1 MWEFIWLFFICAPL
15 FLLPS
20 NFSKNSIKTKII
32 YAAVFYILFYSTIGL
47 LFGLVKIPVSITNTS
62 ILIVFIDL
70 ALIIIYTKKDIHTT
84 SVNFKQHLKTI
95 SKHDMAL
102 SLILVV
108 SFIVYYFS
116 QLQYYSLLAPD
127 SYYWFSGLNYIKFT
141 GQMFIE
147 NDVLHWYPDGFHY
160 LTGITFL
167 PFSAS
172 MSFTL
177 VKFFGP
183 LFGILTIL
191 TLWEY
196 FGDNTK
202 FMRISSILYSLLMPY
217 LIVRFSMFIPEALGL
232 FLIAFAALILKKK
245 DLNPIILGA
254 LFGLFTNVYH
264 STGMLLFVLVG
275 VILWISKIN
284 NKKYYIGAYFIT
296 SIFYL
301 LPYILDI
308 GGFFV
313 YGEHLT
319 EFGFSPNFWLYG
331 IYASGIVFF
340 ADFGV
345 KDLIIGFPIGI
356 LFPIV
361 LLKYKA
367 KDKAI
372 LFSSILL
379 TFSVILGLS
388 FYLFESGLAYRY
400 KPLFSIGSALL
411 FPYFIVFVEE
421 NIQNIFNRKNLKKI
435 IYCFV
440 ILILINRALIVSFS
454 PPDIRRAEVSEEESR
469 MMLWIDDNLANS
481 AVIVLDNNIYSS
493 QLILYPRELV
503 NIININEINTKE
515 YYFLTRNSL
524 LDGDE
529 LIHSE
534 GNLTLAI
541 RQVI

>member
-1 MWEFIWLFFICAPL
+1 M
-15 FLLPS
+15 LL
-20 NFSKNSIKTKII
+20 
-32 YAAVFYILFYSTIGL
+32 YSTIGL
-47 LFGLVKIPVSITNTS
+47 LFELVKIPISITNTS
-62 ILIVFIDL
+62 ILIIFIDL
-70 ALIIIYTKKDIHTT
+70 ALLIILYKKKIIRPI
-84 SVNFKQHLKTI
+84 SMNFKQQLKTI
-95 SKHDMAL
+95 SKNDMAL
-102 SLILVV
+102 FLILIV
-108 SFIVYYFS
+108 SFIAYYFS
-116 QLQYYSLLAPD
+116 QLQYFPLLAPD
-127 SYYWFSGLNYIKFT
+127 SYYWFSGLNYIKAT
-141 GQMFIE
+141 GQMFLE

-160 LTGITFL
+160 LTGITLL

-183 LFGILTIL
+183 MFGVLTIL

-217 LIVRFSMFIPEALGL
+217 LIVRFSMFIPEPLGL
-232 FLIAFAALILKKK
+232 FLIAFTALIVKKNY
-245 DLNPIILGA
+245 LNPIVLGA

-284 NKKYYIGAYFIT
+284 NKKYYVGAYFIA

-301 LPYILDI
+301 LPYIMDI
-308 GGFFV
+308 GGVLV
-313 YGEHLT
+313 YEKHLT

-340 ADFGV
+340 ADFGA
-345 KDLIIGFPIGI
+345 KALIIGFPIGI
-356 LFPIV
+356 LFPLV
-361 LLKYKA
+361 LWKYKA

-379 TFSVILGLS
+379 VFSVILGLS

-411 FPYFIVFVEE
+411 FPYFITFVEE

-435 IYCFV
+435 VYCVV
-440 ILILINRALIVSFS
+440 ILILINRALIVTFS
-454 PPDIRRAEVSEEESR
+454 PPDIRRAEISEEDSR
-469 MMLWIDDNLANS
+469 MMLWIDDNLPNS
-481 AVIVLDNNIYSS
+481 AIIVLDNNIYSS
-493 QLILYPRELV
+493 EIILYPRKIV
-503 NIININEINTKE
+503 NIKNINEINTTE
-515 YYFLTRNSL
+515 YYFLTKNSL

-529 LIHSE
+529 FIHSE
-534 GNLTLAI
+534 GNLTLTI
-541 RQVI
+541 RHSNLNRLI